1 MFHNEQV
8 AAAMRV
14 IEATDAVMDTLID
27 GKEILTKTKVLLL
40 LSGLEFVA
48 ADLAMSLESTTHCS
62 ACGAE
67 LHRACPNCV
76 EWDFD
81 RER

>member
-27 GKEILTKTKVLLL
+27 GKEILTKTEVLLL

-48 ADLAMSLESTTHCS
+48 ADLAMSLESATYCNT
-62 ACGAE
+62 CGAK
-67 LHRACPNCV
+67 LHHACPSCT